1 MPGSCPCPPHSTGCP
16 VLVDEFGCA
25 SDWFCTEPEFGTDGE
40 ACPPTCPRTCPPGME
55 TCPGEIGP
63 NGCKVTEDTCTGGMY
78 FVRF

>member
-1 MPGSCPCPPHSTGCP
+1 MPGPCPCPPPSKGCP
-16 VLVDEFGCA
+16 GLYDDSGCA
-25 SDWFCTEPEFGTDGE
+25 SDWYCTEPEFGTDGE
-40 ACPPTCPRTCPPGME
+40 PCPPTCPRTCPPGTQ